1 MLKSIL
7 EICVLLT
14 AAVLVSCVCSALLWQ
29 SVDLRVFCLLL
40 VQYLF
45 VSICSLQVFVYL
57 NAVAARALRP
67 DGSEIRAYTAWA
79 FGCLLVMC
87 IQISTLA
94 VAKL

>member
-14 AAVLVSCVCSALLWQ
+14 ASVLVSCVCFALLWQ
-29 SVDLRVFCLLL
+29 SVDLHVFCLLL

-45 VSICSLQVFVYL
+45 VCICSLQVFVYL

-67 DGSEIRAYTAWA
+67 DASEIRAYKAWA